1 MKKTDTKE
9 LREPHAYITFDDVIA
24 LALANTQA
32 TKFTADSQSWQKVL
46 YEIREKYQD
55 KIPELKMM
63 YFDESRSDIPP
74 QSEEFYQLINIL
86 SASKLI
92 SLPNPTFEHIL
103 MDDPRKER
111 AKNLE
116 ERLLQRYKDHIA
128 GIAGMLEGELAVQGQ
143 LLPSSG
149 QRTGICGIKGSNKCL
164 GRLCFTRGLFGESAD
179 AQGY

>member
-1 MKKTDTKE
+1 MKRTVAKE
-9 LREPHAYITFDDVIA
+9 LREPHTYITYDDVIV
-24 LALANTQA
+24 LALANTKSE
-32 TKFTADSQSWQKVL
+32 KFTADSQSWQEVL
-46 YEIREKYQD
+46 YKIRKKYQD

-103 MDDPRKER
+103 MDNPRKKR
-111 AKNLE
+111 AKKLE
-116 ERLLQRYKDHIA
+116 EHLLQHYKDHIA

-143 LLPSSG
+143 LLSSSG
-149 QRTGICGIKGSNKCL
+149 Q
-164 GRLCFTRGLFGESAD
+164 
-179 AQGY
+179 